1 MPAPRGRNL
10 PISLPRRWIGDLL
23 HFARKVPGVVV
34 ERRMDVQALRQA
46 RARMEPRG
54 SWCAIFL
61 KAYAL
66 VAAET
71 PELRRAY
78 LPFPW
83 PHFYEHPFN
92 IASVAVERLYRGERA
107 VFFGHLRAPE
117 GQSLAALDARIR
129 RYQQEPVENFGLFRR
144 ALLISRFPRPLR
156 RLAWWIGLNG
166 SGPARARRMGT
177 FGVSVYSA
185 LGAESFNHHTP
196 LTTTLTYGVIREDGS
211 VPVRVIYDHR
221 VMDGGTVARALAR
234 LEEVLNRDILGEME
248 TGARSRRAA

>member
-1 MPAPRGRNL
+1 MPTPRGRNV

-34 ERRMDVQALRQA
+34 ERRMDVHALQQA
-46 RARMEPRG
+46 RARTAPRG
-54 SWCAIFL
+54 SWCSIFL

-78 LPFPW
+78 MPFPW

-117 GQSLAALDARIR
+117 QQSLTALDARLR
-129 RYQQEPVENFGLFRR
+129 RYKEEPVEDFGLFRR
-144 ALLISRFPRPLR
+144 ALTVSRLPRPLR

-166 SGPARARRMGT
+166 SGPGRARRMGT
-177 FGVSVYSA
+177 FGVSVYSG

-196 LTTTLTYGVIREDGS
+196 LTTSLSYGVIGGDGS

-234 LEEVLNRDILGEME
+234 LEEVLNRDILGEMSARLR
-248 TGARSRRAA
+248 GAA